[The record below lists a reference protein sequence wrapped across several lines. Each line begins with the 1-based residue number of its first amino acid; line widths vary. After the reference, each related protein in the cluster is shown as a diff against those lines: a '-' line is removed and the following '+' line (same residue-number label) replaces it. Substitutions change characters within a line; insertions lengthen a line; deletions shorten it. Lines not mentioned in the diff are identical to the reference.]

1 MGQPTEGAL
10 LVAAMK
16 VRILNTV
23 IKGVLS
29 KQLKYLANEGRYTVL
44 TILSDETIKNSLK
57 Q

>member
-23 IKGVLS
+23 I
-29 KQLKYLANEGRYTVL
+29 TVKVFYQNNRNISP
-44 TILSDETIKNSLK
+44 TKVVT
-57 Q
+57 QF